1 MHPLTERKARL
12 PQLRTPVLIAA
23 AAVLIT
29 SARGASA
36 QAPPDATPSPL
47 LSKSLGLTV
56 QPAKG
61 QSREL
66 QGADETEC
74 YFVTKE
80 QTGVD
85 PLAKPA
91 PAADRR
97 KSFDTGFGTC
107 LEARGYSVK

>member
-1 MHPLTERKARL
+1 
-12 PQLRTPVLIAA
+12 
-23 AAVLIT
+23 
-29 SARGASA
+29 
-36 QAPPDATPSPL
+36 
-47 LSKSLGLTV
+47 
-56 QPAKG
+56 
-61 QSREL
+61 
-66 QGADETEC
+66 
-74 YFVTKE
+74 VTKE